1 MRTPEVESVVVMSR
15 KTDVFVIGGGPAGLA
30 TAIAARQKGF
40 SVTLADGAEPPL
52 DKACGE
58 GILPETQLA
67 LKKSGVE
74 LPANLGFRFRG
85 IQFVQNEIRVAADF
99 TQSYGLGIRR
109 PVLHQFLLE
118 KAEKCGV
125 HLLWKTPVLGILPE
139 GVQLRGRFVPARW
152 ILGAD
157 GSGSRVRK
165 WAGLDAASLRTY
177 RYATRRHYRLRPWSE
192 YTEVHWGVNA
202 QAYLTPVS
210 PDEMCIVALA
220 EKPEHA
226 DFNRLFEDLP
236 QLKAKLTGA
245 ELVTRERGALTSMH
259 ILRRVSR
266 GNVVLV
272 GDASGG
278 VDAITGDGL
287 LLAFQQASAL
297 ADALAT
303 NNLAMYEKAHHQL
316 ARRPLCMGKLMLHF
330 GKNPLLRTRVMK
342 VLAKNPDLFQ
352 RLLSIHVGTAAHH
365 EILSAGAQ
373 LSWQFLTA

>member
-1 MRTPEVESVVVMSR
+1 MIVTSR

-30 TAIAARQKGF
+30 AAIAARQKGF

-52 DKACGE
+52 DKTCGE

-67 LKKSGVE
+67 LKKLGVE
-74 LPANLGFRFRG
+74 IPANLGFRFRG
-85 IQFVQNEIRVAADF
+85 IQFVRNEIRVAADF

-125 HLLWKTPVLGILPE
+125 HLFWRKPVVGILPE
-139 GVQLRGRFVPARW
+139 GIQLCGRFVPARW

-165 WAGLDAASLRTY
+165 WARLDAPSLRTY
-177 RYATRRHYRLRPWSE
+177 RYATRRHYRIRPWSE

-202 QAYLTPVS
+202 QAYVTPVS
-210 PDEMCIVALA
+210 PDEMCIVAVA

-226 DFNRLFEDLP
+226 DFNCMLDELP
-236 QLKAKLTGA
+236 QLKAQLAGA
-245 ELVTRERGALTSMH
+245 ELASRERGALTSMH

-278 VDAITGDGL
+278 VDAITGDGM

-297 ADALAT
+297 ADALAA
-303 NNLAMYEKAHHQL
+303 NNLTMYEKAHPQL
-316 ARRPLCMGKLMLHF
+316 ARRPLRMGKLMLYL
-330 GKNPLLRTRVMK
+330 GKNPRLRARVMH
-342 VLAKNPDLFQ
+342 VFAKNPDLFQ
-352 RLLSIHVGTAAHH
+352 RLLSIHAGTAAHC
-365 EILSAGAQ
+365 EILSTGVH
-373 LSWQFLTA
+373 LSWQFLAA

>member
-1 MRTPEVESVVVMSR
+1 M
-15 KTDVFVIGGGPAGLA
+15 
-30 TAIAARQKGF
+30 
-40 SVTLADGAEPPL
+40 
-52 DKACGE
+52 
-58 GILPETQLA
+58 
-67 LKKSGVE
+67 
-74 LPANLGFRFRG
+74 
-85 IQFVQNEIRVAADF
+85 
-99 TQSYGLGIRR
+99 
-109 PVLHQFLLE
+109 
-118 KAEKCGV
+118 
-125 HLLWKTPVLGILPE
+125 
-139 GVQLRGRFVPARW
+139 
-152 ILGAD
+152 
-157 GSGSRVRK
+157 
-165 WAGLDAASLRTY
+165 
-177 RYATRRHYRLRPWSE
+177 
-192 YTEVHWGVNA
+192 
-202 QAYLTPVS
+202 
-210 PDEMCIVALA
+210 
-220 EKPEHA
+220 
-226 DFNRLFEDLP
+226 FEDLP